1 MAQVVLENIYKS
13 FSRRKSESATFSNTH
28 RNESVNVLRRVNLTV
43 EDGEFIVLVGPSGCG
58 KSTILRLIAGLED
71 ITGGNIWVGKHN
83 VNYLAPSQRNIAM
96 VFQNYA
102 LYPHMTVYE
111 NIAFGLRL
119 QARRGEGERER
130 REGERSHCVGRV
142 SRLEASGVGRGG
154 EGEKLLNKVSKIAEN
169 LLVSVTKNLP
179 KGLRYVSDKER
190 VVNERVIDVA
200 KLLLIEKLL
209 NRYPKELSGGQR
221 QRVALG
227 RAIARNPQVF
237 LMDEPLSNLDA
248 KLRTQTRA
256 EIVKLQHK
264 LGITT
269 IYVTHDQTEAMTMG
283 DRVAVINQGQI
294 MQVASPLEVYNR
306 PANLFVAEFIGS
318 PPMNFIEVKFQSP
331 RLITKGDFRLTL
343 SEDWGNALRKYSGR
357 TLILGVR
364 PEHWNMSLP
373 ATKNLPAQV
382 EWSENLGNDSYLAIK
397 LIETKFQ
404 KDYLVTDDLQVR
416 VPPEKLVKTGEKV
429 WLSLNPDKI
438 HFFDPETEQ
447 AIFPKS
453 NSPLLPF
460 ESRK

>member
-13 FSRRKSESATFSNTH
+13 FSHRKSESATFGSNH

-43 EDGEFIVLVGPSGCG
+43 EDGEFIVIVGPSGCG

-71 ITGGNIWVGKHN
+71 ITGGNIWVGERN
-83 VNYLAPSQRNIAM
+83 VNYFPPAQRNIAM
-96 VFQNYA
+96 VFQDYA
-102 LYPHMTVYE
+102 LYPQMSVYD

-119 QARRGEGERER
+119 QARRGEGGRG
-130 REGERSHCVGRV
+130 REGERGRKK
-142 SRLEASGVGRGG
+142 LI
-154 EGEKLLNKVSKIAEN
+154 EKLIKTAED
-169 LLVSVTKNLP
+169 LLVSVTRKLP

-190 VVNERVIDVA
+190 VVNERVTDIA
-200 KLLLIEKLL
+200 KLLQIEKLL
-209 NRYPKELSGGQR
+209 NRYPKELSGGQK

-248 KLRTQTRA
+248 KLRTQTRK
-256 EIVKLQHK
+256 EIVKLQHQ

-283 DRVAVINQGQI
+283 DRVAVLNKGQI
-294 MQVASPLEVYNR
+294 MQVASPLEIYNR

-318 PPMNFIEVKFQSP
+318 PPMNFIKVKFQSP

-343 SEDWGNALRKYSGR
+343 SEDWGNALRKYNGR
-357 TLILGVR
+357 TLILGIR
-364 PEHWNMSLP
+364 PEHWNISLP

-382 EWSENLGNDSYLAIK
+382 EWSENLGNDSYLAVK

-404 KDYLVTDDLQVR
+404 KDYLVTDELQVR
-416 VPPEKLVKTGEKV
+416 IPPEKLVKTGEKV

-438 HFFDPETEQ
+438 HFFDPETQQ

-460 ESRK
+460 ESSK

>member
-1 MAQVVLENIYKS
+1 MLTVNFVSLLAGIVAQVVLENIYKS

-71 ITGGNIWVGKHN
+71 ITGGNIWVGKRN
-83 VNYLAPSQRNIAM
+83 VNYLPPSQRNIAM

-119 QARRGEGERER
+119 QARRGEGEEGGEGGRG
-130 REGERSHCVGRV
+130 REGERGRK
-142 SRLEASGVGRGG
+142 
-154 EGEKLLNKVSKIAEN
+154 KLIKKLIKIAED
-169 LLVSVTKNLP
+169 LFVSMTRNLP
-179 KGLRYVSDKER
+179 KGLRYVSDKEQ
-190 VVNERVIDVA
+190 VVNERIIDVA
-200 KLLLIEKLL
+200 KLLQIEKLL

-256 EIVKLQHK
+256 EIVKLQHQ

-294 MQVASPLEVYNR
+294 MQVASPLEIYNR

-318 PPMNFIEVKFQSP
+318 PAMNFIKVKFQSP
-331 RLITKGDFRLTL
+331 RLITKGNFRLTL
-343 SEDWGNALRKYSGR
+343 SEDWGNALRKYNGR

-364 PEHWNMSLP
+364 PEHWNISLP

-382 EWSENLGNDSYLAIK
+382 EWSENLGNDSYLAVK

-404 KDYLVTDDLQVR
+404 KDYLVTEDLQVR

-460 ESRK
+460 ENS